1 VTVQGLAAIEAEYAR
16 LQRDYAAAQ
25 AEDDRTLMVHI
36 GRDLR
41 YFAARRAS
49 AQVIKPQGDTKRV
62 HFGSKVT
69 IERSDGRRQTFRI
82 VGEDEA
88 DPAHG
93 TLLGLVGC
101 ASVPSVHCATEG
113 KSGEPGGCGF
123 DMKFGTTDDPT
134 MPGSAVSPETK
145 PPEPPL
151 TLKQPR
157 N

>member
-1 VTVQGLAAIEAEYAR
+1 MTRAFVKDQEDAHSIEELPDRLISPHPNYVTVQGLAAIEAEYAR

-25 AEDDRTLMVHI
+25 AEDDRTLIAHI

-49 AQVIKPQGDTKRV
+49 AQVIEPPGDTKRV

-69 IERSDGRRQTFRI
+69 IERSDGRQQTFRI

-93 TLLGLVGC
+93 TISHAAPLARALMGKEVGE
-101 ASVPSVHCATEG
+101 AVQAGNTEAQIA
-113 KSGEPGGCGF
+113 EI
-123 DMKFGTTDDPT
+123 
-134 MPGSAVSPETK
+134 A
-145 PPEPPL
+145 
-151 TLKQPR
+151 
-157 N
+157 

>member
-1 VTVQGLAAIEAEYAR
+1 MSRAFVKDQEDAHSTEELPDRLISPHPNYVTVQGLAAIEAEYAR

-25 AEDDRTLMVHI
+25 AEDDRTLIAHI

-88 DPAHG
+88 NPAHG
-93 TLLGLVGC
+93 TLSHAAPLARALMGKEVGE
-101 ASVPSVHCATEG
+101 AVQAGNTEAQIA
-113 KSGEPGGCGF
+113 EI
-123 DMKFGTTDDPT
+123 
-134 MPGSAVSPETK
+134 A
-145 PPEPPL
+145 
-151 TLKQPR
+151 
-157 N
+157 